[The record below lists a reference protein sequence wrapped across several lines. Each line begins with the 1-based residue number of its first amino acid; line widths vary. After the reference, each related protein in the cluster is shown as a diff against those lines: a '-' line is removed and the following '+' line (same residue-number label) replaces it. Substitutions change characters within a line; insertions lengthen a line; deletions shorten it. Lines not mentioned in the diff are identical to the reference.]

1 MLFPKTTK
9 VFRKKSLNCTTL
21 VHFFFV
27 LCTITVHFYYI
38 CSKNIT
44 IMDITL
50 IEFMESQL
58 KLTTST
64 FHRYMYGQVSW
75 ESRMFGLVG
84 PRGVGKSTMILQ
96 YIKENRD
103 KRHML
108 YIAADHLYFSTHTLI
123 DTVDEFVKNG
133 GEQIFIDEIHKYENW
148 SRELKI
154 IYDSHPDLKVGFTG
168 SSILDITKGASDLS
182 RRTLIFTMQGLSFRE
197 YLALFHN
204 ITAPV
209 YTIND
214 ILEHNA
220 KLDAINHPLPL
231 FRDYLKNGYYPFANE
246 GGYEIRLRQVIN
258 QTMEVDIPQYAN
270 MNASTG
276 RKLKKLLAVIAQSV
290 PFKPVMESL
299 ATIIG
304 VSRNVL
310 PDYFI
315 YMEQAGMIGQL
326 RDDTGGIRGLGK
338 VEKVYLDNTNLAYVL
353 GHESTDIGNIRE
365 TFFYNQMR
373 VTTDVISSRI
383 SDFEIDGKTF
393 EVGGR
398 NKKQKQI
405 QNAAQGYIVKDDIE
419 TGYANIIPLWQFGL
433 TY

>member
-1 MLFPKTTK
+1 
-9 VFRKKSLNCTTL
+9 
-21 VHFFFV
+21 
-27 LCTITVHFYYI
+27 
-38 CSKNIT
+38 
-44 IMDITL
+44 MDISL
-50 IEFMESQL
+50 IELMESQL

-64 FHRYMYGQVSW
+64 FHRYMYDRVSW

-108 YIAADHLYFSTHTLI
+108 YVAADHLYFSTHTLI
-123 DTVDEFVKNG
+123 DTVDEFVKDG

-148 SRELKI
+148 SRELKL

-168 SSILDITKGASDLS
+168 SSILDITKGVSDLS
-182 RRTLIFTMQGLSFRE
+182 RRALIFTMQGLSFRE

-204 ITAPV
+204 ITAPI
-209 YTIND
+209 YSINE
-214 ILEHNA
+214 ILEQKA
-220 KLDAINHPLPL
+220 KLDAVSHPLP
-231 FRDYLKNGYYPFANE
+231 FFKDYLKNGYYPFANE
-246 GGYEIRLRQVIN
+246 GNYEMRLRQVIN

-299 ATIIG
+299 ATVIG

-310 PDYFI
+310 PDYFLYI
-315 YMEQAGMIGQL
+315 EQAGMIGQL

-338 VEKVYLDNTNLAYVL
+338 VEKVYLDNTNLAYLL
-353 GHESTDIGNIRE
+353 GHESADIGSIRE

-373 VTTDVISSRI
+373 VKTDVISSRI

-393 EVGGR
+393 EPMEQREQCKVYFEIAEPRQRSTVGQVGGKK
-398 NKKQKQI
+398 KKQKQI
-405 QNAAQGYIVKDDIE
+405 QDAAQGYVVKDDIE
-419 TGYANIIPLWQFGL
+419 TGYGNIIPLWQFGL